1 MEDRPVPEPSGGCVL
16 AFSHTDPLTIKVQ
29 KGSAVLAFP
38 AAEEGPVP
46 VVQNPPIVSVA
57 GTDITLRARDA
68 VGAGDAVSAGE
79 AVDAGEVVDAGEAV
93 GARGAVGDGEAV
105 GASEAVGAGEVVG
118 AGEAVGAGGAV
129 GACDAVGARNTLCTR
144 DTLDTRGDKG
154 CKYSC
159 NYDGRSLHISMYYQR
174 KKYSAQLIVGT
185 THCRHKSL
193 SGQIIVG
200 ADHCRGREFSAQVI
214 VCTNIF
220 KNILVVNSRIR
231 EIAESASEPKG
242 PLFLIFKC
250 FATAWQIEEILIFV
264 TRDILF
270 DT

>member
-1 MEDRPVPEPSGGCVL
+1 MEDRPVPEPSGGGVL

-38 AAEEGPVP
+38 AAEESPVP

-68 VGAGDAVSAGE
+68 VGAC
-79 AVDAGEVVDAGEAV
+79 EVVD
-93 GARGAVGDGEAV
+93 
-105 GASEAVGAGEVVG
+105 AGEVVG
-118 AGEAVGAGGAV
+118 AGEAVGAGGALVARDAV
-129 GACDAVGARNTLCTR
+129 GAGEAVGARDAMGARNTLCTR

-174 KKYSAQLIVGT
+174 KKYSVQFIVGT
-185 THCRHKSL
+185 IHCRRKSL
-193 SGQIIVG
+193 SGQRFFG
-200 ADHCRGREFSAQVI
+200 TNHCRGREFSAQVI

-220 KNILVVNSRIR
+220 KIILVVNSRIR

>member
-1 MEDRPVPEPSGGCVL
+1 M
-16 AFSHTDPLTIKVQ
+16 
-29 KGSAVLAFP
+29 
-38 AAEEGPVP
+38 
-46 VVQNPPIVSVA
+46 
-57 GTDITLRARDA
+57 
-68 VGAGDAVSAGE
+68 
-79 AVDAGEVVDAGEAV
+79 
-93 GARGAVGDGEAV
+93 
-105 GASEAVGAGEVVG
+105 
-118 AGEAVGAGGAV
+118 

-214 VCTNIF
+214 AGAKI
-220 KNILVVNSRIR
+220 IR
-231 EIAESASEPKG
+231 YKSLPG
-242 PLFLIFKC
+242 
-250 FATAWQIEEILIFV
+250 Q
-264 TRDILF
+264 ILF
-270 DT
+270 GTSHCLHKYIQNHSGGQQPNTRNCRISFRAQRTFIFDIQMFCNCLANRGNSYICNPRHIV